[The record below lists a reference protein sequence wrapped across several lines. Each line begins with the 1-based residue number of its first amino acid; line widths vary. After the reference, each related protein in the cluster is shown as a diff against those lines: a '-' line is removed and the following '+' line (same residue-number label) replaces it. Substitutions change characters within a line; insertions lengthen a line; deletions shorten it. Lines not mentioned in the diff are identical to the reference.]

1 MQQRNSKLLMVLIL
15 IVGIV
20 ARIAVSLHGYNYDV
34 ESYWLVGQIAD
45 NGGNAYAETH
55 RYNYGPVW
63 FGVLTTLYKA
73 TTSFPDHF
81 VAYRISIALFLTA
94 VDVGIALLLWKKF
107 GKKVA
112 TLFFLNPI
120 SIIITGYHSQFD
132 NLAILFGFASVLML
146 AKSEADQKRTW
157 AGWAMLG
164 LSLMTKHILFALP
177 IWLAIKQKV
186 LWKKIAVM
194 IVPFGLFAVSFVP
207 FWEAGS
213 RGIIDNV
220 LLYRSMNNAPFW
232 TTVAPGVLQNNLPV
246 FLLFIASLIVA
257 GFAVRKVGII
267 KTFLIYLACLVLFS
281 SSIANQY
288 LAILV
293 PFISVYFNIW
303 LALLTIVSTLYL
315 LIEPGAGMGITQ
327 LAFIPLKFVS
337 LNIQIALLFIGMMW
351 ISPARKYVSR
361 LGNWVKEEID
371 YQLASF
377 TNKN

>member
-1 MQQRNSKLLMVLIL
+1 MLLIL
-15 IVGIV
+15 SLGIL
-20 ARIAVSLHGYNYDV
+20 ARIGVSLHGHNYDV
-34 ESYWLVGQIAD
+34 ESYWLVGQIVD
-45 NGGNAYAETH
+45 NGGNVYAETH

-63 FGVLTTLYKA
+63 FGVLGGLYKVTA
-73 TTSFPDHF
+73 GFPDHF
-81 VAYRISIALFLTA
+81 AAYRISIALFLTV
-94 VDVGIALLLWKKF
+94 VDIGIALLLWKKF

-112 TLFFLNPI
+112 ALFFLNPI

-132 NLAILFGFASVLML
+132 NLAILLGFAGVLML
-146 AKSEADQKRTW
+146 AKSETDHKRTW
-157 AGWAMLG
+157 SGWALLG

-194 IVPFGLFAVSFVP
+194 VVPFGLFAVSFVP
-207 FWEAGS
+207 FWQHGRE
-213 RGIIDNV
+213 GIINNV

-232 TTVAPGVLQNNLPV
+232 TTIAPGILQNNLPV
-246 FLLFIASLIVA
+246 FLLFIGSLVAA

-293 PFISVYFNIW
+293 PFIAVYFNLW
-303 LALLTIVSTLYL
+303 LALLTVVATLYL

-337 LNIQIALLFIGMMW
+337 LNIQIALLSLGILW
-351 ISPARKYVSR
+351 ITPARKYASR
-361 LGNWVKEEID
+361 LWKWGKDEMY
-371 YQLASF
+371 YQLSSF
-377 TNKN
+377 TKN